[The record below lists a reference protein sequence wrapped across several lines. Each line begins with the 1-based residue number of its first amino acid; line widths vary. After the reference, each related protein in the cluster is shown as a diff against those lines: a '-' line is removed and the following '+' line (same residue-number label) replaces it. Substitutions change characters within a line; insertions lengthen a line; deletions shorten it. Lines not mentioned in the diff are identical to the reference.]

1 MFAAVSVLI
10 ALVALEPHPNVPK
23 HERPAPLQD
32 LTRRAEGIVNT
43 PEATVGET
51 IMNRYGIGLTTIA
64 LALSGPVLAASAEG
78 QRLALTIYNRDLA
91 LVQDVRSLEFTS
103 GRSRL
108 EFKDVSAS
116 IRPETVTLS
125 ATGVDIVEQNFDF
138 DLLTPAKM
146 MEKAVGRQVQI
157 VRTNPGNGTEV
168 TETATVLSVND
179 GVVLKIGDRIEVL
192 RADGAPTRVIFDKVP
207 ENLRARP
214 TLSINVQ
221 SNAAGRRDATLSY
234 LTTGLSWKA
243 DYVALFDEQ
252 ANKLDMQGWV
262 TLTNK
267 SGTTFTD
274 AVTQLVAGE
283 INIARADQQ
292 YEWQQQQYMQQQR
305 ALAARQAGNEP
316 GSRRPLADYYVYP
329 LAERTTIADNQ
340 TKQVGF
346 IDAQGVA
353 ARKVYEYS
361 AEWFQT
367 LQDPAHAAVV
377 VRFSNSQRGGLGSQL
392 PAGMVRVYV
401 RDTDGKPR
409 FVGENRIGH
418 IPQGSDISV
427 KTGDAFDVT
436 VQPTVVKQER
446 AGFWRS
452 RYAMEYLVRNARGQ
466 PVTLEI
472 RQGGLWREGK
482 VLEESIKST
491 RPDAYTLQWSVPVA
505 ANAETKLTFT
515 VETGW

>member
-1 MFAAVSVLI
+1 
-10 ALVALEPHPNVPK
+10 
-23 HERPAPLQD
+23 
-32 LTRRAEGIVNT
+32 
-43 PEATVGET
+43 
-51 IMNRYGIGLTTIA
+51 MNRYGIAVAVA
-64 LALSGPVLAASAEG
+64 LALSGPAHAAEVEG
-78 QRLALTIYNRDLA
+78 QRLALTIYNQDLA
-91 LVQDVRSLEFTS
+91 LVEDVRPLDFTT

-116 IRPETVTLS
+116 IRPETVALS
-125 ATGVDIVEQNFDF
+125 ATGVEIVEQNFDF
-138 DLLTPAKM
+138 DLLTPEKM
-146 MEKAVGRQVQI
+146 MEKAVGRQVRI
-157 VRTNPGNGTEV
+157 VRTNPGNGNEV
-168 TETATVLSVND
+168 TENATVLSVNN
-179 GVVLKIGDRIEVL
+179 GVVLKIGERIEVL

-214 TLSINVQ
+214 TLSVNVQ

-252 ANKLDMQGWV
+252 AKKLDMQGWV

-267 SGTTFTD
+267 SGTTFSD
-274 AVTQLVAGE
+274 AVTQLVAGD
-283 INIARADQQ
+283 INIVRSEQP
-292 YEWQQQQYMQQQR
+292 EWQQQQFLQQQQR
-305 ALAARQAGNEP
+305 VRAARQAGNEP
-316 GSRRPLADYYVYP
+316 GARRPLADYYVYP
-329 LAERTTIADNQ
+329 LHERTTVADNQ

-346 IDAQGVA
+346 LDAQGVA

-361 AEWFQT
+361 ADWFASLT
-367 LQDPAHAAVV
+367 DPEHAAVV
-377 VRFSNSQRGGLGSQL
+377 VRFSNSSRGGLGAQL

-418 IPQGSDISV
+418 IPQGSEISV

-436 VQPTVVKQER
+436 VQPTLVKQDR

-452 RYAMEYLVRNARGQ
+452 RYSMEYLVRNARSE
-466 PVTLEI
+466 PVTLDV

-505 ANAETKLTFT
+505 ANGETKLTFT

>member
-1 MFAAVSVLI
+1 
-10 ALVALEPHPNVPK
+10 
-23 HERPAPLQD
+23 
-32 LTRRAEGIVNT
+32 
-43 PEATVGET
+43 
-51 IMNRYGIGLTTIA
+51 MNRYGFGLA
-64 LALSGPVLAASAEG
+64 LAFALSGQTLAASTDG
-78 QRLALTIYNRDLA
+78 QRLALTIYNLDLA
-91 LVQDVRSLEFTS
+91 LVQDVRSLDFTA

-125 ATGVDIVEQNFDF
+125 ASGVDIVEQNFDF
-138 DLLTPAKM
+138 DLLTPEKM

-157 VRTNPGNGTEV
+157 VRTNPGNGNEV
-168 TETATVLSVND
+168 TETATVLSVNN

-252 ANKLDMQGWV
+252 ASKLDMQGWV

-267 SGTTFTD
+267 SGTTFND
-274 AVTQLVAGE
+274 AVTQLVAGN
-283 INIARADQQ
+283 INIVRDQNDWQYQQ
-292 YEWQQQQYMQQQR
+292 YLQQQQYMLQQQQR
-305 ALAARQAGNEP
+305 ARGGQSGGNEP
-316 GSRRPLADYYVYP
+316 GTRRPLADYYVYP
-329 LAERTTIADNQ
+329 LPERTTVADNQ

-346 IDAQGVA
+346 IDAHGVA

-361 AEWFQT
+361 ADWFTT
-367 LQDPAHAAVV
+367 LTDPAHAAVV
-377 VRFSNSQRGGLGSQL
+377 VRFANSSRGGLGAQL

-409 FVGENRIGH
+409 FVGENRIEH
-418 IPQGSDISV
+418 IPQGSEISV
-427 KTGDAFDVT
+427 KTGEAFDVT
-436 VQPTVVKQER
+436 VQPTLVKQDR

-452 RYAMEYLVRNARGQ
+452 RYSMEYLVRNARSQ
-466 PVTLEI
+466 ATTLEI

-505 ANAETKLTFT
+505 ANGETKLTFA

>member
-1 MFAAVSVLI
+1 
-10 ALVALEPHPNVPK
+10 
-23 HERPAPLQD
+23 
-32 LTRRAEGIVNT
+32 
-43 PEATVGET
+43 
-51 IMNRYGIGLTTIA
+51 MNRYGIGLAIA
-64 LALSGPVLAASAEG
+64 LALSGQVHAAAAEG
-78 QRLALTIYNRDLA
+78 QRLALTLYNQDLA
-91 LVQDVRSLEFTS
+91 LVEDVRSLDFTS

-116 IRPETVTLS
+116 IRPETVALS
-125 ATGVDIVEQNFDF
+125 ASGVEIVEQNFDF
-138 DLLTPAKM
+138 DLLTPSKM

-157 VRTNPGNGTEV
+157 VRTNPGNGSEV
-168 TETATVLSVND
+168 TETATVLSVNE

-252 ANKLDMQGWV
+252 AKKLDMQGWV

-267 SGTTFTD
+267 SGTTFSN
-274 AVTQLVAGE
+274 AVTQLVAGN
-283 INIARADQQ
+283 INIVRGDQND
-292 YEWQQQQYMQQQR
+292 WQQQQYMERQR
-305 ALAARQAGNEP
+305 RRLAARQAGNEP
-316 GSRRPLADYYVYP
+316 GARRPLADYYIYP
-329 LAERTTIADNQ
+329 LPERTTVADNQ

-346 IDAQGVA
+346 LDAQGVA
-353 ARKVYEYS
+353 ARRVYEYS
-361 AEWFQT
+361 ADWFQT
-367 LQDPAHAAVV
+367 LQDPDHAAVV
-377 VRFSNSQRGGLGSQL
+377 VRFSNSSRGGLGLQL

-409 FVGENRIGH
+409 FIGENRIGH
-418 IPQGSDISV
+418 IPQGSEISV

-436 VQPTVVKQER
+436 VKPTLVRQDR

-452 RYAMEYLVRNARGQ
+452 RYSMEYVVSNARSE
-466 PVTLEI
+466 PVTLDI
-472 RQGGLWREGK
+472 RQAGLWREGK

-505 ANAETKLTFT
+505 ANGETTLTFT

>member
-1 MFAAVSVLI
+1 
-10 ALVALEPHPNVPK
+10 
-23 HERPAPLQD
+23 
-32 LTRRAEGIVNT
+32 
-43 PEATVGET
+43 
-51 IMNRYGIGLTTIA
+51 MNRYGVGLAICV
-64 LALSGPVLAASAEG
+64 ALSDQAFAAGAEG
-78 QRLALTIYNRDLA
+78 QRLALTIYNQDLA
-91 LVQDVRSLEFTS
+91 LVQDVRSLDFTA

-116 IRPETVTLS
+116 IRPETVSLAAS
-125 ATGVDIVEQNFDF
+125 GIEIVEQNFDF
-138 DLLTPAKM
+138 DLLTPEKM

-168 TETATVLSVND
+168 TETATVLSVNN

-221 SNAAGRRDATLSY
+221 SNSAGRRDATLSY

-252 ANKLDMQGWV
+252 ANELDMQGWV

-274 AVTQLVAGE
+274 AVTQLVAGQ
-283 INIARADQQ
+283 INISRADQQ
-292 YEWQQQQYMQQQR
+292 NDWQQQQYMLQQQR
-305 ALAARQAGNEP
+305 ALAARQAGTESGN
-316 GSRRPLADYYVYP
+316 RRPLADYYVYP
-329 LAERTTIADNQ
+329 LAERTTVADNQ

-353 ARKVYEYS
+353 ARKVYEYY
-361 AEWFQT
+361 ANWFTT
-367 LQDPAHAAVV
+367 LNDPGHAAVV
-377 VRFSNSQRGGLGSQL
+377 VRFSNSERGGLGAQL

-409 FVGENRIGH
+409 FVGENRIDH
-418 IPQGSDISV
+418 IPQGSQISV

-446 AGFWRS
+446 SGFWRS
-452 RYAMEYLVRNARGQ
+452 RYEMEYLVRNARSQ

-482 VLEESIKST
+482 VLAESIKST

-505 ANAETKLTFT
+505 ANGETKLTFT

>member
-1 MFAAVSVLI
+1 
-10 ALVALEPHPNVPK
+10 
-23 HERPAPLQD
+23 
-32 LTRRAEGIVNT
+32 
-43 PEATVGET
+43 
-51 IMNRYGIGLTTIA
+51 MNRCGIGLAIA
-64 LALSGPVLAASAEG
+64 LALSGQAYGAEAEG
-78 QRLALTIYNRDLA
+78 QRLALTIYNHDLA
-91 LVQDVRSLEFTS
+91 LVQDVRSLDFAS

-116 IRPETVTLS
+116 IRPETVAL
-125 ATGVDIVEQNFDF
+125 AAAGVDIVEQNFDF
-138 DLLTPAKM
+138 DLLTPEKM
-146 MEKAVGRQVQI
+146 MEKAVGRQVRI
-157 VRTNPGNGTEV
+157 VRTNPGNGAEV
-168 TETATVLSVND
+168 TETATVLSVNE

-214 TLSINVQ
+214 TLSVNVQ

-243 DYVALFDEQ
+243 DYVTLFDEH
-252 ANKLDMQGWV
+252 ANKLDLQGWV
-262 TLTNK
+262 TLTNT
-267 SGTTFTD
+267 SGTTFSD
-274 AVTQLVAGE
+274 ATTQLVAGE
-283 INIARADQQ
+283 INIVRADQS
-292 YEWQQQQYMQQQR
+292 EWQQQQYLEQQR
-305 ALAARQAGNEP
+305 RIRAAQGAGKEE
-316 GSRRPLADYYVYP
+316 GARRPLADYYVYP
-329 LAERTTIADNQ
+329 LPERTTIADKQ

-361 AEWFQT
+361 ADWFTT
-367 LQDPAHAAVV
+367 LTDPEHAAVV
-377 VRFSNSQRGGLGSQL
+377 VRFANSSRGGLGAQL

-418 IPQGSDISV
+418 IPQGSEISV

-436 VQPTVVKQER
+436 VQPTLVKQDR

-452 RYAMEYLVRNARGQ
+452 RYSMEYVVRNARSQ
-466 PVTLEI
+466 PVTVDI

-505 ANAETKLTFT
+505 ANGETTLTFT

>member
-1 MFAAVSVLI
+1 
-10 ALVALEPHPNVPK
+10 
-23 HERPAPLQD
+23 
-32 LTRRAEGIVNT
+32 
-43 PEATVGET
+43 
-51 IMNRYGIGLTTIA
+51 MNRYGIGLAISV
-64 LALSGPVLAASAEG
+64 ALSGQALAAGAEG
-78 QRLALTIYNRDLA
+78 QRLALTIYNQDLA
-91 LVQDVRSLEFTS
+91 LVQDVRALDFAA

-116 IRPETVTLS
+116 IRPETVSLAAS
-125 ATGVDIVEQNFDF
+125 GIDIVEQNFDF

-157 VRTNPGNGTEV
+157 VRTNPGNGAEV
-168 TETATVLSVND
+168 SETATVLSVND

-221 SNAAGRRDATLSY
+221 SSAAGRRDATLSY

-252 ANKLDMQGWV
+252 ANKLDLQGWV

-274 AVTQLVAGE
+274 AVTQLVAGQ
-283 INIARADQQ
+283 INIARGDQQ
-292 YEWQQQQYMQQQR
+292 YDWQQQQYMMQQQR
-305 ALAARQAGNEP
+305 ALAARQAGTEAGP
-316 GSRRPLADYYVYP
+316 RRPLADYYVYP
-329 LAERTTIADNQ
+329 LAERTTVADNQ

-353 ARKVYEYS
+353 ARKVYEYY
-361 AEWFQT
+361 ANWFTT
-367 LQDPAHAAVV
+367 LNDPDHAAVV
-377 VRFSNSQRGGLGSQL
+377 VRFSNSERGGLGAQL

-409 FVGENRIGH
+409 FVGENRIEH
-418 IPQGSDISV
+418 IPQGSQISV

-436 VQPTVVKQER
+436 VQPTVVSQER

-452 RYAMEYLVRNARGQ
+452 RYEMEYLVRNARSQ

-482 VLEESIKST
+482 VLAESIKST

-505 ANAETKLTFT
+505 ANGETKLTFT